1 MMVQPPDHSAPA
13 DPRPVP
19 RSVTCLLY
27 AGVAGVFIWILILV
41 NIRITHGH
49 SGDFRHFYYA
59 ARAMRFGQN
68 PYAEG
73 TGALD
78 PSVWVTKD
86 ESRASTGGYLYPP
99 LIAFLYLPVSGLT
112 PHTAERVVLV
122 VNMICCIAGLLI
134 ACRVFV
140 ERIGTSSPGTPV
152 KGRGEGDF
160 ANHKRSPSGRHPDPL
175 PGCRERGPEGL
186 LAAVTLIALLLDVDK
201 VRGELQ
207 MFQTNSLMFLMF
219 AVSLK
224 WLDRRPWLAGVP
236 LGVILDIKYLSVATI
251 PWLIVRRRY
260 KTAAAAVAGAVAFA
274 LLPAVA
280 TGWQN
285 NLHHLRIAYGGLAT
299 MMGVGEKTADATS
312 QANVE
317 DIKNWL
323 SVSITSA
330 AARMS
335 YFCAGAFDWQMTPA
349 AVEGVG
355 LAAAAA
361 IMAITVA
368 LVIWL
373 YRRSR
378 VPLLLWPPASLQTT
392 TPWRQTIC
400 YEFTSVLIATLCFS
414 PQTNTRHLLLVLLMT
429 APMAVLIMTAR
440 PKPRGVAMAV
450 AAGFMAFSFVWPG
463 GEQIDGKHRLA
474 LMWAGVGAPAWGM
487 LAGMLTMISVGLS
500 QLTHLA
506 PHVLVRG
513 SATPQPPDGFVRG

>member
-1 MMVQPPDHSAPA
+1 MPQSIDHSK
-13 DPRPVP
+13 PRPH
-19 RSVTCLLY
+19 RGITCLLY
-27 AGVAGVFIWILILV
+27 AAVAGVFLWILILV

-59 ARAMRFGQN
+59 ARAMRCGQN

-134 ACRVFV
+134 VCRVFV
-140 ERIGTSSPGTPV
+140 DRIFPMHGAERLHRRFFSSS
-152 KGRGEGDF
+152 E
-160 ANHKRSPSGRHPDPL
+160 PDRKTEDPAAEPL
-175 PGCRERGPEGL
+175 GSVGGAL

-219 AVSLK
+219 ALCLR
-224 WLDRRPWLAGVP
+224 WLDRRPWLAGIP
-236 LGVILDIKYLSVATI
+236 LGVILDIKYLSLATI

-260 KTAAAAVAGAVAFA
+260 KTAATSVLGAIAFA
-274 LLPAVA
+274 LLPAIV

-330 AARMS
+330 MARMA
-335 YFCAGAFDWQMTPA
+335 YFTGLPQN
-349 AVEGVG
+349 VG
-355 LAAAAA
+355 LAAAAL
-361 IMAITVA
+361 IMVMTVA
-368 LVIWL
+368 VVIWL
-373 YRRSR
+373 YRRNR
-378 VPLLLWPPASLQTT
+378 VPLLLWPRASLQTT
-392 TPWRQTIC
+392 STWRAVIG

-429 APMAVLIMTAR
+429 APMAVLIMTAK
-440 PKPRGVAMAV
+440 PKPRGVAMAI
-450 AAGFMAFSFVWPG
+450 AAGFMAFTFVWPG
-463 GEQIDGKHRLA
+463 GEQIEGKHRLA
-474 LMWAGVGAPAWGM
+474 LMWAGVGAPSWGM
-487 LAGMLTMISVGLS
+487 LAAMLTMISVGLS
-500 QLTHLA
+500 QIRNQT
-506 PHVLVRG
+506 
-513 SATPQPPDGFVRG
+513 TDGHG